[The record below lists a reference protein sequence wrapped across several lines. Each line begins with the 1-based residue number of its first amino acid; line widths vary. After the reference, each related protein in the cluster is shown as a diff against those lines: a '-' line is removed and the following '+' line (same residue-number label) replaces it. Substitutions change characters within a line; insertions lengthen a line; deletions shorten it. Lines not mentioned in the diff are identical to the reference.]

1 MQQRQ
6 VEERISE
13 EQTVLAK
20 LQVRKQRLEQRR
32 SQTEDEAQQVLVVEE
47 LRQVDCELEAARET
61 VETLETQADFV
72 EAKLAQI
79 DAELLQFSPDD
90 VEQLRFD
97 QVQSIEGARACLG
110 AFFGILLDVN
120 VYKTE
125 LEARS
130 AQQEATIESL
140 LGQVEEI
147 RKIQQANEV
156 SFQQE
161 LQQLGLEYQ
170 QKEELMKRLILENGG
185 PEFEQLLT
193 KLLAGPLPRT

>member
-1 MQQRQ
+1 M
-6 VEERISE
+6 
-13 EQTVLAK
+13 
-20 LQVRKQRLEQRR
+20 RKQRLEQRR
-32 SQTEDEAQQVLVVEE
+32 SQTEDEAQQALVIEE

-125 LEARS
+125 LEARA